1 MGERQFWS
9 VRPRRD
15 GRCLV
20 SKACNFLWRARLY
33 HHSHFCWMESL
44 WFCFRLLFSF
54 LFALVAQSASFYWGI
69 ICSLFSSLMINLSC
83 VYSVLVYLFF
93 LLVGLAFFPDS
104 GCLFTCG
111 DGTFGQLGHGDY
123 RSHSSPVKVSSFVN
137 KNVHQIAC
145 GMRHSLV
152 LLKGKCICI
161 ICFVTGCQYY
171 PHYTWRRCLNGV
183 LLYPLYALCDIILS
197 QTRKTRFIHYQ
208 KIENKE

>member
-1 MGERQFWS
+1 
-9 VRPRRD
+9 
-15 GRCLV
+15 
-20 SKACNFLWRARLY
+20 
-33 HHSHFCWMESL
+33 
-44 WFCFRLLFSF
+44 
-54 LFALVAQSASFYWGI
+54 
-69 ICSLFSSLMINLSC
+69 MINLSC

-171 PHYTWRRCLNGV
+171 PHYT
-183 LLYPLYALCDIILS
+183 
-197 QTRKTRFIHYQ
+197 
-208 KIENKE
+208 